1 MAPSVVAEA
10 NRVYTLSLT
19 GNWEMSDTAVPARS
33 NRRLTARKA
42 CRLTVHYRSQ
52 DDWHP
57 ATAMD
62 LSPNGCRL
70 RLGEDLL
77 RGSGVNVQFEAP
89 LRDGA
94 VALSVEVPGR
104 VMWSRLEGLS
114 YQVGI
119 HFVKPPDGLDDILS
133 AIG

>member
-1 MAPSVVAEA
+1 
-10 NRVYTLSLT
+10 
-19 GNWEMSDTAVPARS
+19 MSDSAVPARP

-52 DDWHP
+52 NDWHP

-77 RGSGVNVQFEAP
+77 RGSGGNVQFEAP

-94 VALSVEVPGR
+94 VALSVEGPGR
-104 VMWSRLEGLS
+104 GVWSRVGGGS
-114 YQVGI
+114 SPGGI
-119 HFVKPPDGLDDILS
+119 HLVTPPDGLAALLS
-133 AIG
+133 AHG

>member
-1 MAPSVVAEA
+1 
-10 NRVYTLSLT
+10 
-19 GNWEMSDTAVPARS
+19 MSDSAVPART

-42 CRLTVHYRSQ
+42 CRLTVHYRSH

-70 RLGEDLL
+70 RLGEDLP

-89 LRDGA
+89 LQDGA
-94 VALSVEVPGR
+94 IALSVEVPGR

-119 HFVKPPDGLDDILS
+119 HFVNRPGALDDILG

>member
-1 MAPSVVAEA
+1 
-10 NRVYTLSLT
+10 
-19 GNWEMSDTAVPARS
+19 MSESADSIST

-42 CRLTVHYRSQ
+42 CRLTVRYRSPSE
-52 DDWHP
+52 WHP

-62 LSPNGCRL
+62 LSRNGCRL
-70 RLGEDLL
+70 RLGEDLA
-77 RGSGVNVQFEAP
+77 RGSEVSVMFETP

-94 VALSVEVPGR
+94 VALAVEVPGM

-119 HFVKPPDGLDDILS
+119 HFGAAPDALNEILG
-133 AIG
+133 AII

>member
-1 MAPSVVAEA
+1 
-10 NRVYTLSLT
+10 
-19 GNWEMSDTAVPARS
+19 MSDTAVPART

-42 CRLTVHYRSQ
+42 CRLTVHYRAES
-52 DDWHP
+52 DWHP

-62 LSPNGCRL
+62 ISPNGCRL
-70 RLGEDLL
+70 RLGEDLR

-94 VALSVEVPGR
+94 VALSVEVPGK

-119 HFVKPPDGLDDILS
+119 HFLSAPGGLDDILS
-133 AIG
+133 ALG